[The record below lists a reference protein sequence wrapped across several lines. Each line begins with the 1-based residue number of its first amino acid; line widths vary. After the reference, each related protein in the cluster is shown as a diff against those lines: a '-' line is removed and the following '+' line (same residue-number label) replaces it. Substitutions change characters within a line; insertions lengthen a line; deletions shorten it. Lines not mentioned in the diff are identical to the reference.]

1 MTRNSVKTVSIAADR
16 AQPQLSK
23 GQQAFNK
30 LIQQIEKK
38 RAFLVAWETAVP
50 SYQQKYVSEL
60 MPLLKKKEALQIE
73 LVYFLDRASERK
85 FLSLADNRKL
95 STLIIGM
102 ANALL
107 AETDDAA
114 LKAIYNKHSQSDY
127 DSEEAASL
135 QEMKSA
141 LEGMLN
147 IDLGDDLGVHS
158 EEELMSRARAHLHE
172 KETQQAAQRQ
182 ARTERRSQRKKSAKQ
197 LAQEE
202 KQQAEAQEIS
212 QSIREVYRKLASAL
226 HPDREPDM
234 QERQRKT
241 ELMQRVNQ
249 AYDAKDLLKLLEL
262 QLELEHID
270 ASTIAGLSED
280 RIRHYNKILKEQ
292 LAELEVEIDSLQLV
306 LKAGFAMDDY
316 EPLGVASVMPRL
328 AQDIARMKRHVAQI
342 KEDAVVLGDTK
353 ALKAWIKQYRREVKA
368 MEAERQDG
376 DFAF

>member
-1 MTRNSVKTVSIAADR
+1 MTRNPVKTVSIAADR

-38 RAFLVAWETAVP
+38 RALLVAWETAVP

-60 MPLLKKKEALQIE
+60 MPLLKKTEALQIE
-73 LVYFLDRASERK
+73 RVYYLDRASERK
-85 FLSLADNRKL
+85 ILSQADSRKL
-95 STLIIGM
+95 TTLIIGM

-107 AETDDAA
+107 AENDDAA

-135 QEMKSA
+135 QDMKSA

-147 IDLGDDLGVHS
+147 INLGDDQEVHS
-158 EEELMSRARAHLHE
+158 EEDLISRAQAHLQE

-182 ARTERRSQRKKSAKQ
+182 ARAERRSQRKKSAKQ

-202 KQQAEAQEIS
+202 KQQAEAQQIS

-226 HPDREPDM
+226 HPDRESDP
-234 QERQRKT
+234 QERERKT
-241 ELMQRVNQ
+241 ALMQRVNQ
-249 AYDAKDLLKLLEL
+249 AYEKNNLLQLLEL

-270 ASTIAGLSED
+270 QSAINNLSED
-280 RIRHYNKILKEQ
+280 RLKHYNKVLKEQ
-292 LAELEVEIDSLQLV
+292 LAELELEIEHVRGRFRAQFGIPPFVTLSPAALI
-306 LKAGFAMDDY
+306 DDLARDIVGT
-316 EPLGVASVMPRL
+316 EQSVALLEKELL
-328 AQDIARMKRHVAQI
+328 AL
-342 KEDAVVLGDTK
+342 EDVK
-353 ALKAWIKQYRREVKA
+353 HLKAWIKEIHRQTKA
-368 MEAERQDG
+368 D
-376 DFAF
+376 AFYASSF

>member
-1 MTRNSVKTVSIAADR
+1 MTRNPVKTVSIAADR

-38 RAFLVAWETAVP
+38 RALLVAWETAVP

-60 MPLLKKKEALQIE
+60 MPLLKKTEALQIE
-73 LVYFLDRASERK
+73 LVYYLDRASERK
-85 FLSLADNRKL
+85 ILSQADSRKL
-95 STLIIGM
+95 TTLIIGM

-107 AETDDAA
+107 AENDDAA

-135 QEMKSA
+135 QDMKSA

-147 IDLGDDLGVHS
+147 INLGDDLGVHS
-158 EEELMSRARAHLHE
+158 EEELIGRARAHLQE

-182 ARTERRSQRKKSAKQ
+182 ARAERRSQRKKSAKQ

-202 KQQAEAQEIS
+202 KQLAEAQQIS

-226 HPDREPDM
+226 HPDRESDP
-234 QERQRKT
+234 QERERKT
-241 ELMQRVNQ
+241 ALMQRVNQ
-249 AYDAKDLLKLLEL
+249 AYEKNNLLQLLEL

-270 ASTIAGLSED
+270 QSAINNLSED
-280 RIRHYNKILKEQ
+280 RLKHYNKVLKEQ
-292 LAELEVEIDSLQLV
+292 LAELELEIEHVRGRFRAQFGIPPFVTLSPAALI
-306 LKAGFAMDDY
+306 DDLARDIVGT
-316 EPLGVASVMPRL
+316 EQSVALLEKELL
-328 AQDIARMKRHVAQI
+328 AL
-342 KEDAVVLGDTK
+342 EDVK
-353 ALKAWIKQYRREVKA
+353 HLKAWIKEIHRQTKA
-368 MEAERQDG
+368 D
-376 DFAF
+376 AFYASSF